1 VVLRWATT
9 DQRPDLPGVPSRDV
23 WPEYNL
29 HGDVVNALWH
39 RLFEEVPHLQSVG
52 WDDTADEVLVEA
64 NTVACVWDGTD
75 ADLGPG
81 IDAMLQRAFDDLSAG
96 RPPTTLCALAAQ
108 IVPTARS
115 RGLAAEALRQMRR
128 VAAAHGLTTLIAPVR
143 PSAKEHHPLTTIDDY
158 VTWHRDDGLPFDP
171 WMRVHA
177 RIGARMGPVA
187 PRSMRITG
195 TVAEWESWTGLA
207 LPASG
212 TYVFPRGLAPLEV
225 DREADRCTYWEPNVW
240 YIHDV

>member
-1 VVLRWATT
+1 MLLRWATT

-29 HGDVVNALWH
+29 HGDVVSALWH

-64 NTVACVWDGTD
+64 NTVTCVWDGTD

-81 IDAMLQRAFDDLSAG
+81 IDVMLQRAFDDLSAG

-128 VAAAHGLTTLIAPVR
+128 VAVAHGLTTLIAPVR
-143 PSAKEHHPLTTIDDY
+143 PSAKEHHPLTPIDDY

-177 RIGARMGPVA
+177 RIGARRGPVA